1 MRGRSAGGAWPLHF
15 LSLPTFPPSEM
26 FFPPFLLKEYL
37 LNLQGHIQM
46 LPDSRSSHDFFQMEV
61 LFQNSHK
68 LPEHPVVFS
77 SVTLNIQL
85 QTMAIG
91 TYIVL
96 SFILQALLCQ
106 TYYRETRKTEISSTL
121 SLGLS
126 VLNLVNERRFEC
138 GTALQYNY
146 RSRSEVY
153 KGWKLIL
160 LV

>member
-1 MRGRSAGGAWPLHF
+1 MRGRSAGGAWPLNF
-15 LSLPTFPPSEM
+15 LITFTTNIWNVLPA
-26 FFPPFLLKEYL
+26 FLLKEYL
-37 LNLQGHIQM
+37 LNLQGHTQM
-46 LPDSRSSHDFFQMEV
+46 PPDSRSFQDFFQMED
-61 LFQNSHK
+61 LSQNSHK

-121 SLGLS
+121 SLGLL
-126 VLNLVNERRFEC
+126 VLNLMNERRFEC
-138 GTALQYNY
+138 WHSTTVRL
-146 RSRSEVY
+146 
-153 KGWKLIL
+153 
-160 LV
+160 